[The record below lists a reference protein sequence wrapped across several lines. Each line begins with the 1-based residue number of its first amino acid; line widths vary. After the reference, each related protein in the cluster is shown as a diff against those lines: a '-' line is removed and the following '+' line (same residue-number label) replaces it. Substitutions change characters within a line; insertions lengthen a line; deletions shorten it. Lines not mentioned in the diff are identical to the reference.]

1 MKKLIINGR
10 FMTQAVTGVQRYARE
25 LVQAIDQILDER
37 KDFEVHLLT
46 PRLKAKLRPYRNIV
60 SREVGRFQG
69 HLWEQFEL
77 PRYVRDAIL
86 FCPGNS
92 APVASL
98 LSGRRVA
105 VTVHDLSYR
114 YFPSAYS
121 LTFRLLY
128 NVMIPVVLRKAHA
141 VITVSRSEQASILKL
156 YPYVGDRLWA
166 VQNGGAPE
174 GCAPALKKRGETI
187 PCVLYVGSLS
197 RRKNFP
203 GMLETAVKLVRKR
216 PVRFV
221 FVGGTPGALS
231 DSLIEVPAEARSRI
245 EFLGQVNDWE
255 SLKTQYQGA
264 DCFFFPSFYEASP
277 LPPVEAMAC
286 GCPVLSSN
294 IPSLTERCGEAA
306 LYCSPDSVE
315 DMCEKIEQLLDDDEL
330 RGNLRQKGYER
341 AGMYLWR
348 NCAEQT
354 LDIILKLSAE
364 APATPR

>member
-10 FMTQAVTGVQRYARE
+10 FLTQAVTGVQRYARE

-46 PRLKAKLRPYRNIV
+46 PRLKAKLPPYRNIV
-60 SREVGRFQG
+60 SREVGSFQG
-69 HLWEQFEL
+69 HLWEQLEL

-98 LSGRRVA
+98 LSGHRVA

-121 LTFRLLY
+121 LAFRLLY
-128 NVMIPVVLRKAHA
+128 NVMIPVVLRKADA
-141 VITVSRSEQASILKL
+141 VITVSKSEQASILKL
-156 YPYVGDRLWA
+156 YPFVGERLWA

-174 GCAPALKKRGETI
+174 GCAPALKKRREII
-187 PCVLYVGSLS
+187 PCILYVGSLS

-203 GMLETAVKLVRKR
+203 GMLEVAVRLVRKR

-221 FVGGTPGALS
+221 FVGGTPDGLT
-231 DSLIEVPAEARSRI
+231 DSLIEVPVEARSHI

-255 SLKTQYQGA
+255 LLKVQYQGA
-264 DCFFFPSFYEASP
+264 DCLFFPSFYEASP

-286 GCPVLSSN
+286 GCPVLSSS
-294 IPSLTERCGEAA
+294 IPSLTERCGDAA
-306 LYCSPDSVE
+306 LYCDPDSVE

-330 RGNLRQKGYER
+330 HCNLQKKGYKR
-341 AGMYLWR
+341 AALYRWR
-348 NCAEQT
+348 DCAEQT
-354 LDIILKLSAE
+354 LDIILSRSAK
-364 APATPR
+364 TG